1 MISSSAPKCH
11 RLFVCEC
18 EDSFAKDRFRGPYDG
33 PYSEPHVPW
42 PWNSAGYAI
51 YELYKHMFN
60 SYYITAIIFVAIA
73 LIAMNMPSSFK
84 LLSVRM
90 RSGRPKLNSAI
101 TLFFATT
108 FSLASDS
115 RGAPDDRFFKISPS
129 ISSY

>member
-51 YELYKHMFN
+51 YERYKHIFH
-60 SYYITAIIFVAIA
+60 SYYITAIIFVVIA

-84 LLSVRM
+84 FLCVR
-90 RSGRPKLNSAI
+90 PWPN
-101 TLFFATT
+101 
-108 FSLASDS
+108 DS
-115 RGAPDDRFFKISPS
+115 IFHSSFYSTKNRGKNRAVWPPC
-129 ISSY
+129 